1 MVLAFSACVHA
12 QTQERKLMDRML
24 KPDLQQGNPLQ
35 RREFGKTDAVGLR
48 NASESKGGFAGVR
61 DAYIKDYP
69 FKRSFLGIKNP
80 WFGGKVYD
88 TQAASTWSKSA
99 IANADQKVPV
109 KKAQAVGFYDATKQ
123 ANFGAPVVPV
133 HPFTPQAGAQG
144 AVSRM
149 PGKINNKMT
158 IDEVRELLNKPH

>member
-1 MVLAFSACVHA
+1 
-12 QTQERKLMDRML
+12 MDRML
-24 KPDLQQGNPLQ
+24 KPDMQQGNPLQ
-35 RREFGKTDAVGLR
+35 GKEFGKTDSVGVR

-88 TQAASTWSKSA
+88 SQAASTWSKSA
-99 IANADQKVPV
+99 IANADRKVPV
-109 KKAQAVGFYDATKQ
+109 KKAEAVGFYDATKQ
-123 ANFGAPVVPV
+123 ATLGATTVPL

-144 AVSRM
+144 AVSRISD
-149 PGKINNKMT
+149 KINNKMT